1 MVCVGSL
8 HWDYL
13 GRSNVPISR
22 SEDRPGIVSR
32 SVGGVAFNVAR
43 ALINFGFAPE
53 LVSAV
58 GSEAEGDELIRA
70 ADACGLCTSGIVR
83 PARSNSDSCL
93 VIEDPEGMVA
103 TVADCRLIEAVGA
116 ELVGRSGKGERSP
129 LLGSANAFGHVVLDC
144 NLPENA
150 LIEFADGNAF
160 PGTDLSLVS
169 ASIGKIDRAL
179 ILRNR
184 PGTALYANFQEARA
198 LLSEDVSSAAEGA
211 KGLVEL
217 GFDRAIVTNGSSTA
231 ADAMRKTVCEHNP
244 DRTGAL
250 RYTGAGDRFTAAHI
264 AAKLKGKN
272 QSEALAYACECA
284 GAFVSIV
291 EEQGRND

>member
-1 MVCVGSL
+1 M
-8 HWDYL
+8 
-13 GRSNVPISR
+13 SR
-22 SEDRPGIVSR
+22 SA
-32 SVGGVAFNVAR
+32 GGVAFNVAR
-43 ALINFGFAPE
+43 ALRYFGFAPE

-70 ADACGLCTSGIVR
+70 AEACGLRTSGIVR

-93 VIEDPEGMVA
+93 VIEDPEGMIA
-103 TVADCRLIEAVGA
+103 TVADCRLVEAVGA
-116 ELVGRSGKGERSP
+116 ELVGRSGKGEQP
-129 LLGSANAFGHVVLDC
+129 PFVGAAAAFCHVVLDC

-150 LIEFADGNAF
+150 LIEFANGNAH
-160 PGTDLSLVS
+160 PGTEISLVA

-179 ILRNR
+179 VLRNR
-184 PGTALYANFQEARA
+184 PGTALYVNFPEARA

-211 KGLVEL
+211 RGLVEL

-231 ADAMRKTVCEHNP
+231 ADATSKAVCEHSP

-264 AAKLKGKN
+264 AARLEGKN
-272 QSEALAYACECA
+272 QSDALAYACERA
-284 GAFVSIV
+284 GAFVSNV